1 MRVLYFGTYDSDH
14 PRNINAIAAM
24 SAAGVEVTE
33 RQVPVRRSGLVG
45 ALSVFGAETKL
56 STPQRRDFDVVIVG
70 YPGHFDVPRAR
81 RVARK
86 RRLVFDAVLSLEDE
100 LIEVRHRFR
109 PRSTAA
115 KVLHAV
121 DSRALRLPDLVV
133 CGTRRG
139 GVLSMASAHGERGG
153 IFLGADE
160 DVFCETW
167 APAYPFSA
175 LHVAD
180 AARDVVEAAALLV
193 PELPVR
199 IVEPGEIPT
208 GDRGIAFAH
217 AGIVLGSF
225 RESRAIPPTVFE
237 ALATGAPVI
246 TAGTDATRELLTDG
260 DSALLFHQAIPEA
273 LRRGVTAT
281 AGDGDAAHAHRG
293 TRARGVRRARITTRA
308 RRALARAARVSPPP
322 EVEADVKCTRKHAIP
337 QSLPRPMRCG
347 SSGMAQRE
355 RDHRSPRGR
364 HHSPRAQAA
373 RARTTPSGRER

>member
-1 MRVLYFGTYDSDH
+1 MRALYFGTYDREH

-33 RQVPVRRSGLVG
+33 RQVPVRRGGLLG
-45 ALSVFGAETKL
+45 AFSVFGAETKL
-56 STPQRRDFDVVIVG
+56 STPRLQTAQRRDFDVVIVG

-109 PRSTAA
+109 RRSTAA

-133 CGTRRG
+133 CGTRAEATYLEQLGARRTA
-139 GVLSMASAHGERGG
+139 V

-180 AARDVVEAAALLV
+180 AARGVVEAAALLV

-199 IVEPGEIPT
+199 IVEPGEIAPV
-208 GDRGIAFAH
+208 DRGIAFAH

-225 RESRAIPPTVFE
+225 RESRAIAPAVFE

-246 TAGTDATRELLTDG
+246 TADTSATRELLDDG
-260 DSALLFHQAIPEA
+260 ESALLVPPGDAGALADA
-273 LRRGVTAT
+273 LRRLSTDDELRTAVAT
-281 AGDGDAAHAHRG
+281 RGHRVYAERASRRVLGEEWRDA
-293 TRARGVRRARITTRA
+293 
-308 RRALARAARVSPPP
+308 L
-322 EVEADVKCTRKHAIP
+322 
-337 QSLPRPMRCG
+337 G
-347 SSGMAQRE
+347 SA
-355 RDHRSPRGR
+355 
-364 HHSPRAQAA
+364 
-373 RARTTPSGRER
+373 